1 MKKIYIWL
9 RIAYE
14 SIKFNVGM
22 ALVRSEE
29 EVFGMPDNL
38 KDTDKKNQ
46 RMRHRNPVLEKFYA
60 GNTDE
65 KYVREYYEILKGADK
80 FMRTATPK
88 KMAIAADKY
97 GMSYGQKDEWGRRFE
112 HFGFYEEGSKNEG
125 KTLGEVILADYEER
139 RTKDDDYKIIRI
151 FNNLP
156 IQAGLAKALKTEV
169 KKTEQED
176 VEHEFEVLNILEKSR
191 LFEFPIKVHREIDC
205 INKIEQLTEFLHV
218 KEIGMGMVQLE
229 FFIPVK
235 FKASEVLE
243 ESDIFK
249 ELTTMSYLTIK
260 DEYDLV
266 VNYRVGKFVKKI
278 TQNNEYDV
286 FKFEGYVMED
296 LGTY

>member
-1 MKKIYIWL
+1 M
-9 RIAYE
+9 
-14 SIKFNVGM
+14 
-22 ALVRSEE
+22 
-29 EVFGMPDNL
+29 
-38 KDTDKKNQ
+38 
-46 RMRHRNPVLEKFYA
+46 
-60 GNTDE
+60 
-65 KYVREYYEILKGADK
+65 
-80 FMRTATPK
+80 
-88 KMAIAADKY
+88 
-97 GMSYGQKDEWGRRFE
+97 
-112 HFGFYEEGSKNEG
+112 
-125 KTLGEVILADYEER
+125 
-139 RTKDDDYKIIRI
+139 
-151 FNNLP
+151 
-156 IQAGLAKALKTEV
+156 
-169 KKTEQED
+169 
-176 VEHEFEVLNILEKSR
+176 LNILEKSR